1 MKLGGVIYLHDITER
16 RMRGTTNRNL
26 DMFHQLCGDEALAR
40 VILGTTNWGEVDE
53 EKGKDRE
60 KELATNFLRTMID
73 LGSKML
79 RFVQTKES
87 ARAFLDAILGQ
98 LEFYKNEKIENDIPL
113 QIQKEIVE
121 HGRSIPETAAGQEL
135 KRHLEKKKENDIAPR
150 IQKELVDLDRSIAET
165 AAGQE
170 LKRHHEK
177 KENDIAPRI
186 QKELMDLGRS
196 IPEIVTAA
204 GKELLS
210 SLKQYLETKETDRYD
225 DNVMVGGLPTD
236 IVILC
241 DSIHRFFISIVLTL
255 ISELWA
261 QLELGKALYVPRD
274 LESLFSLMM
283 LFCL

>member
-1 MKLGGVIYLHDITER
+1 
-16 RMRGTTNRNL
+16 
-26 DMFHQLCGDEALAR
+26 MFHQLCGDKALAR

-60 KELATNFLRTMID
+60 QELATNFLKTMID

-135 KRHLEKKKENDIAPR
+135 KRHLTKKEDDIAPR
-150 IQKELVDLDRSIAET
+150 VQKELVDLDRSIPET
-165 AAGQE
+165 ATGQE
-170 LKRHHEK
+170 LRNALERHLEMKKTDEAAEK
-177 KENDIAPRI
+177 IIKERELSMIKKNDKVAKNPWKKKDIMI
-186 QKELMDLGRS
+186 K
-196 IPEIVTAA
+196 
-204 GKELLS
+204 KN
-210 SLKQYLETKETDRYD
+210 

-236 IVILC
+236 IVIPC
-241 DSIHRFFISIVLTL
+241 DSLS
-255 ISELWA
+255 
-261 QLELGKALYVPRD
+261 LGFHYHDCTYTNPSVMGPTGVGKSTVC
-274 LESLFSLMM
+274 SS
-283 LFCL
+283 